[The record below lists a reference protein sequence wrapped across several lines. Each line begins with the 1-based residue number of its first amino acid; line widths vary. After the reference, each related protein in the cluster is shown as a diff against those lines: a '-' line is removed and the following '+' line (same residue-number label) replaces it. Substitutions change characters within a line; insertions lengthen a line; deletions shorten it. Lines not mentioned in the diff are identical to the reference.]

1 MYAAA
6 DLYMLPS
13 LEDNFPNTALEAMSC
28 GTPILAFK
36 IGGVPDLVMEGL
48 NGQLVPAGDSVALS
62 AALLAILSNPQQCE
76 TWRAN
81 CRDRIVRDFSLAA
94 QTRRYVSLYE
104 SLGAAAPVTNIAGL
118 PGPVP
123 LSELPINGDAAPRLQ
138 STRAQ
143 LLLASLEHFASNTK
157 RATAAQREACR
168 ELINCLREQCANPGA
183 ARDIARQRSL
193 NELES
198 ELMAEEALRQS
209 REEEQRRRTLARRE
223 ILSRIFGKRRRWT
236 QEA

>member
-1 MYAAA
+1 
-6 DLYMLPS
+6 
-13 LEDNFPNTALEAMSC
+13 
-28 GTPILAFK
+28 
-36 IGGVPDLVMEGL
+36 
-48 NGQLVPAGDSVALS
+48 
-62 AALLAILSNPQQCE
+62 
-76 TWRAN
+76 
-81 CRDRIVRDFSLAA
+81 
-94 QTRRYVSLYE
+94 
-104 SLGAAAPVTNIAGL
+104 
-118 PGPVP
+118 
-123 LSELPINGDAAPRLQ
+123 LPINGDAAPLLQ

-168 ELINCLREQCANPGA
+168 ELINCLREQCANPA
-183 ARDIARQRSL
+183 AATDLARQRFQ